1 MKNENQKA
9 FPYKKSKVYAKK
21 ERLPENE
28 RTTIGAESAIPER
41 NLKDS
46 DQNGYRNWLRKTQ
59 EIVSLSSRQAKKE

>member
-46 DQNGYRNWLRKTQ
+46 DQNGYRN
-59 EIVSLSSRQAKKE
+59 